1 MEIAVLVIFCA
12 ALVACVAAN
21 LSILYALGLGLVLFV
36 GYGKIKHFTWKQL
49 ALMVYSGIRTVS
61 GILVVFLLIGILT
74 AVWRTSGTIPTI
86 ISLAMNL
93 VQPHLMILLA
103 FLLNCVVSV
112 LTGTAFGTAATMGV
126 ICMAMANSMGIDPMV
141 MGGAILSGVYFGDR
155 CSPISTSA
163 LLVSQLTHTN
173 IFTNIRHMLRTG
185 AVPFFLSC
193 AIYGGL
199 GVFLAARSGSI
210 DVTALFS
217 REFDVCWFMMI
228 PALLMLALAL
238 ARVNVKIAM
247 GASIVVAIGFSYFLQ
262 GASVLELAHSIV
274 FGFVAHDS
282 QVGVLLNGGGIA
294 SMVNVAA
301 IVCLS
306 SSYAGIFE
314 KTGILDGVKR
324 HIAQMESKAGDFA
337 GMFVTSIIAGMVAC
351 NQTLDI
357 MLTHQLCGG
366 SIDRTDERAR
376 EQKAL
381 NLEDSAVVICPLIP
395 WSIASAVPL
404 ATVGAPQISVLAAC
418 FLYVLPLSRLV
429 VSLVRHPRTLVA

>member
-1 MEIAVLVIFCA
+1 
-12 ALVACVAAN
+12 
-21 LSILYALGLGLVLFV
+21 
-36 GYGKIKHFTWKQL
+36 
-49 ALMVYSGIRTVS
+49 
-61 GILVVFLLIGILT
+61 
-74 AVWRTSGTIPTI
+74 
-86 ISLAMNL
+86 
-93 VQPHLMILLA
+93 
-103 FLLNCVVSV
+103 
-112 LTGTAFGTAATMGV
+112 
-126 ICMAMANSMGIDPMV
+126 
-141 MGGAILSGVYFGDR
+141 
-155 CSPISTSA
+155 
-163 LLVSQLTHTN
+163 
-173 IFTNIRHMLRTG
+173 
-185 AVPFFLSC
+185 
-193 AIYGGL
+193 
-199 GVFLAARSGSI
+199 
-210 DVTALFS
+210 
-217 REFDVCWFMMI
+217 
-228 PALLMLALAL
+228 
-238 ARVNVKIAM
+238 
-247 GASIVVAIGFSYFLQ
+247 
-262 GASVLELAHSIV
+262 
-274 FGFVAHDS
+274 
-282 QVGVLLNGGGIA
+282 
-294 SMVNVAA
+294 MVNVAA

-337 GMFVTSIIAGMVAC
+337 GMFATSIIAGMVAC